1 MTKDETNATDR
12 VAALEQ
18 EVEKTFREVCRAV
31 SGEDDDYGGW
41 NLPRDLDKL
50 RRKAVDEGRY
60 VKGMANMAKLAQKHH
75 DEVQKV
81 ADEVAALR
89 KRAGS
94 AVESFRKKFDKVKG
108 HLDGKALSAA
118 AIHHRGAL
126 HCRHERLHRFVLHL
140 LVTPDLLAQSRHACV
155 SLQRDDA
162 LMHSMSIWNVA
173 HDAGYWPRVDAMLDV
188 VEELGRGFTGEQL
201 QTILELDVAEERFEE
216 LVASYSKT
224 HKGKPW
230 QEWPEVWSVAKQ
242 QKRADKALAVF
253 AKAFIAAKAWEDLT
267 DKASAAHY
275 VRPVCRRHEKAVE
288 QLTIARLEARVE
300 ALEAKLAGGKA
311 ARPPKAVPRAK
322 SPAPAGKKRI
332 AE

>member
-1 MTKDETNATDR
+1 MTKDEKNAADR

-18 EVEKTFREVCRAV
+18 EVEKSFREVCRAV
-31 SGEDDDYGGW
+31 SFEHHGWRLPDD
-41 NLPRDLDKL
+41 LSKL
-50 RRKAVDEGRY
+50 HEKAVNEGRY
-60 VKGMANMAKLAQKHH
+60 VQGKADMAKLAQKHH

-108 HLDGKALSAA
+108 HLDEKGLSAA
-118 AIHHRGAL
+118 AIHHRGVL
-126 HCRHERLHRFVLHL
+126 HCDTRRLQRFVLHL
-140 LVTPDLLAQSRHACV
+140 LVTPGLLAQSRHATASQHREDEGLR
-155 SLQRDDA
+155 SLRIEAGQ
-162 LMHSMSIWNVA
+162 NE
-173 HDAGYWPRVDAMLDV
+173 AGYWPRVDAMLDV
-188 VEELGRGFTGEQL
+188 VEELGRGFTVEQL
-201 QTILELDVAEERFEE
+201 QSLKDLDVAEERFEE
-216 LVASYSKT
+216 LVASYSKI
-224 HKGKPW
+224 HEGKPW

-242 QKRADKALAVF
+242 QERADKALAVF

-267 DKASAAHY
+267 DKDSSAHY

-311 ARPPKAVPRAK
+311 ARPAKAAPRAK
-322 SPAPAGKKRI
+322 APSPAGKKRI